1 MTIISRITDPI
12 TALLSKPFIASLD
25 QYYPDISNWYH
36 YQIINKLDDSNC
48 ILLHAYQ
55 HDKLVGVSIGKAGA
69 ECKLRCVRVSKDIES
84 SGLGIKLI
92 NQTLTEM
99 ESDKPIVT
107 VSEELFHQY
116 SRVFHHYYNF
126 KIEQVQKGLYRRNK
140 LEYIYNGQC

>member
-1 MTIISRITDPI
+1 MNIVRVTDPL

-36 YQIINKLDDSNC
+36 YRIVNELNDSNC

-55 HDKLVGVSIGKAGA
+55 NEKLVGVSIAKKGIDP
-69 ECKLRCVRVSKDIES
+69 KLRCVRISKELES

-92 NQTLTEM
+92 NRTLDEM
-99 ESDKPIVT
+99 ETDKPMVT

-116 SRVFHHYYNF
+116 SRAFHHYYDF
-126 KIEQVQKGLYRRNK
+126 KIEQVLKGLYRENK
-140 LEYIYNGQC
+140 LEYIYNGNC